1 MKKSTSQALPTDTTK
16 EELMAVLRT
25 KGIRD
30 ERVLKA
36 LSSVPREKFVPA
48 IFVRKAYNDVA
59 LPIGQDQTISQPYT
73 VAFMTQEL
81 NVEPGCKILEIGTG
95 SGYQAAV
102 LATMGAEV
110 VSIERQPE
118 LYRRTSPLLASL
130 HLPITCI
137 LGDGTLGCAER
148 APYDRIIVTAGAPDL
163 PQHLLHQLRIGGR
176 LIAPVGGSTQQR
188 MVIVDR
194 LGESEYDERT
204 SKECFS
210 FVPLIGEDGWSDRSG
225 SKQ

>member
-1 MKKSTSQALPTDTTK
+1 MEVLQA
-16 EELMAVLRT
+16 

-30 ERVLKA
+30 SRVLEA
-36 LSSVPREKFVPA
+36 MRSVPREKFVPA
-48 IFVRKAYNDVA
+48 VFVRKVYNDVA
-59 LPIGQDQTISQPYT
+59 LPIGHDQTISQPYT

-102 LATMGAEV
+102 LAAMGAEV
-110 VSIERQPE
+110 ISIERQPE

-130 HLPITCI
+130 HLPVTCI
-137 LGDGTLGCAER
+137 LGDGTLGYAEQ
-148 APYDRIIVTAGAPDL
+148 APYDRIIVTAGAPDM

-194 LGESEYDERT
+194 LGETEYDEHA
-204 SKECFS
+204 SKDSFS
-210 FVPLIGEDGWSDRSG
+210 FVPLIGEEGWSDRSG

>member
-1 MKKSTSQALPTDTTK
+1 MEVLQA
-16 EELMAVLRT
+16 

-30 ERVLKA
+30 SRVLEA
-36 LSSVPREKFVPA
+36 MRSVPREKFVPA
-48 IFVRKAYNDVA
+48 VFVRKVYNDVA
-59 LPIGQDQTISQPYT
+59 LPIGHDQTISQPYT

-102 LATMGAEV
+102 LAAMGAEV
-110 VSIERQPE
+110 ISIERQPE

-130 HLPITCI
+130 HLPVTCI
-137 LGDGTLGCAER
+137 LGDGTLGYAEQ
-148 APYDRIIVTAGAPDL
+148 APYDRIIVTAGAPDM

-194 LGESEYDERT
+194 LGETEYDEHT
-204 SKECFS
+204 SKDSFS
-210 FVPLIGEDGWSDRSG
+210 FVPLIGEEGWSDRSG